1 MLKFTFFL
9 TCTCSFVASLLTI
22 YDLYLLFFFYEKQ
35 VDPITCASSGTFVN
49 LSAVML
55 RLCEPFLDA
64 NLTKRDKIDAK
75 YVHYSNR
82 LKIR

>member
-1 MLKFTFFL
+1 M
-9 TCTCSFVASLLTI
+9 
-22 YDLYLLFFFYEKQ
+22 
-35 VDPITCASSGTFVN
+35 TCASSGMFVN

-75 YVHYSNR
+75 YVYYSNR
-82 LKIR
+82 LDLR

>member
-1 MLKFTFFL
+1 MLH
-9 TCTCSFVASLLTI
+9 
-22 YDLYLLFFFYEKQ
+22 FYKQ
-35 VDPITCASSGTFVN
+35 VDPITCASSGMFVN

-75 YVHYSNR
+75 YVHHSNR
-82 LKIR
+82 LKLR

>member
-1 MLKFTFFL
+1 MSNENM
-9 TCTCSFVASLLTI
+9 CGI
-22 YDLYLLFFFYEKQ
+22 YLFSQKQ
-35 VDPITCASSGTFVN
+35 VDPITCASSGMFVN

-82 LKIR
+82 LKLR